1 MEIVRLRGIEPP
13 HTAPEAAA
21 LSIELQAQN
30 CFFPSPQ
37 PSPARGEGSCLL
49 PLPQGERKVSMS
61 PSPSS
66 SPARGEDIGNS
77 GEELLEMEGEE
88 DLGAGIEAT
97 EVLVA

>member
-1 MEIVRLRGIEPP
+1 
-13 HTAPEAAA
+13 
-21 LSIELQAQN
+21 
-30 CFFPSPQ
+30 
-37 PSPARGEGSCLL
+37 
-49 PLPQGERKVSMS
+49 MS